1 MRLALIPQGFTAR
14 GCYLHYVPTNW
25 LPQKDS
31 HRHFAG
37 FKPVFS
43 ALEYWSERSAIRTCA
58 RLFPIPRDASLSTL
72 WRNKMAAG
80 GGFAPP

>member
-31 HRHFAG
+31 HLHLRSSELRVRPIQLNDTAVKNGAIARNCIGIFA
-37 FKPVFS
+37 
-43 ALEYWSERSAIRTCA
+43 LRER
-58 RLFPIPRDASLSTL
+58 
-72 WRNKMAAG
+72 
-80 GGFAPP
+80 GFAD

>member
-31 HRHFAG
+31 APSSSKLRASRPTQLNDTAVKNGAIARNCIGIFA
-37 FKPVFS
+37 
-43 ALEYWSERSAIRTCA
+43 LRER
-58 RLFPIPRDASLSTL
+58 
-72 WRNKMAAG
+72 
-80 GGFAPP
+80 GFAD